1 LFIFSPEVGRRIAGP
16 MMDAAVTQEKIAAV
30 TGFGYGTLEIG
41 DYGLEEGEGGCSI
54 INWLT
59 FSVQIEG
66 GYDL

>member
-1 LFIFSPEVGRRIAGP
+1 

-30 TGFGYGTLEIG
+30 AGFGRGTLEIG

-59 FSVQIEG
+59 FTVQIEG
-66 GYDL
+66 GYDH